1 MSHLEIIMGID
12 AAQYTPVIT
21 RVHIATVKAAS
32 LHVLAKGNECGGSVS
47 AAGIP

>member
-1 MSHLEIIMGID
+1 MGIY

-32 LHVLAKGNECGGSVS
+32 YWLNRTSVGPVS